1 MSRRNDEVY
10 LRHMRDAIT
19 RVQEYTNSLDAQ
31 AFADSTLVQDAV
43 IRQVQII
50 GEASARLSDR
60 FRAEHRDW
68 PWREMKNMRNILV
81 HEYDAVSVPLVWQV
95 VKRDLP
101 SVKDHVLR
109 ALTPTLER
117 D

>member
-10 LRHMRDAIT
+10 LRHIRDAIA

-31 AFADSTLVQDAV
+31 AFAASTLVQDAV

-60 FRAEHRDW
+60 FRAEHPNW

-95 VKRDLP
+95 AKRDLP
-101 SVKDHVLR
+101 LLRDHVIQ
-109 ALTPTLER
+109 AISPSMDR